1 VGWVGSVTT
10 ENSAVRPYPHPLDS
24 FGFPSA
30 LAEGTDTGHREKVE
44 IHRPNCL
51 TVAVTQRARQGP
63 FHTVVLEIGLTD
75 KHLIIIFLTR
85 CQDLCLN
92 ILLSRHLL
100 NEGHCTP

>member
-30 LAEGTDTGHREKVE
+30 QAEGTDTGHREKVE

-63 FHTVVLEIGLTD
+63 LVQLFAKMEPGSYTLEVLSVPQRKSG
-75 KHLIIIFLTR
+75 
-85 CQDLCLN
+85 
-92 ILLSRHLL
+92 
-100 NEGHCTP
+100 